1 MPELLKPTAAK
12 IRILLTLLVAALFW
26 RVVTYDFVFWDDHTH
41 VFENPFFQP
50 GNADGILNFWLHAYR
65 GFYIPITYTLWGLLY
80 KISGQ
85 ATPFHVMNLCLHLAN
100 TLLVFQ
106 IILELVR
113 GCQAEPIVGKSQKK
127 KTAQT
132 WVFPAELAAG
142 VGAALF
148 ALHPVQVES
157 VAWVTGAKDLIATFF
172 ALLAWLAY
180 SSDSKDLSKK
190 YGLSTLLFV
199 LAVLSKPSVFVLPV
213 MLFFVR
219 TLIQKKSAGDQT
231 RILGVWLLLFF
242 FFGVFTAGLQPDD
255 MRQYFVQVQ
264 YRPFI
269 AGDALAYYLAK
280 LTLPLHL
287 APVYGRTPQSVIE
300 SGTCYWTTLVS
311 VVVFGWI
318 GSQKKKR
325 PWLLGSALVFVAGV
339 FPVLGFLSFNH
350 QNFSTVTD
358 HYLYFPMVGVAL
370 CLSLFLALEIKSVKS
385 ANIATGVLICLFAAG
400 FARSSVQLPAWKNYE
415 TLFDQ
420 DLKVFPDS
428 PEVQANYGG
437 AYFKKK
443 RYADALPHLI
453 RSLELRKDPNTY
465 NSLASSYAMLG
476 RKPEA
481 REAYEQALVL
491 APGNSMI
498 MQNLEKIK

>member
-1 MPELLKPTAAK
+1 MHKLLKPTVTH
-12 IRILLTLLVAALFW
+12 IRLLLTVLVVALFW

-50 GNADGILNFWLHAYR
+50 GSADGILNFWLHAYR
-65 GFYIPITYTLWGLLY
+65 GFYIPITYTLWGFLY

-85 ATPFHVMNLCLHLAN
+85 ATPFHVMNLVLHLAN

-106 IILELVR
+106 VVLELVR
-113 GCQAEPIVGKSQKK
+113 GCQAEPVQGKSQKK
-127 KTAQT
+127 KSAPT
-132 WVFPAELAAG
+132 WVFQAELAAG

-172 ALLAWLAY
+172 ALLSWLSY
-180 SSDSKDLSKK
+180 QNETKNISRK
-190 YGLSTLLFV
+190 YGLATLFFV

-219 TLIQKKSAGDQT
+219 TLIQKRSSGFQT
-231 RILGVWLLLFF
+231 RILGVWLSLFF
-242 FFGVFTAGLQPDD
+242 FFGVFTAGLQPDE
-255 MRQYFVQVQ
+255 MRQYFVQPQ

-280 LTLPLHL
+280 IVAPLHL

-300 SGTCYWTTLVS
+300 SGTCYWTTLIS
-311 VVVFGWI
+311 LFVFGWI
-318 GSQKKKR
+318 WTQKKKR
-325 PWLLGSALVFVAGV
+325 PWLLGSALIFVAGV
-339 FPVLGFLSFNH
+339 FPVLGLLSFNH

-370 CLSLFLALEIKSVKS
+370 CLSLFLALEIKSLKT
-385 ANIATGVLICLFAAG
+385 ATIAAG
-400 FARSSVQLPAWKNYE
+400 IMVSIFVAGFVRSSIQLPAWKNYE

-428 PEVQANYGG
+428 PEVEANYGG

-443 RYADALPHLI
+443 RFADALPHLV

-481 REAYEQALVL
+481 RAAYEQALVL